1 MSEGVISK
9 LRFSAVWRLGRTAF
23 RRPDWRRGWGCL
35 HFHSPGGSQPC
46 SCSGNCVQSSVE
58 EPQGPDGCYPEF
70 VGKPEGNHKS
80 MGGRRRGDR
89 KILRLNLKYKGR
101 VEAATTGIS
110 LRRPQDLALR
120 SSRPCGD
127 SAPPHL
133 EGSEEGLGGL
143 ISKVHALSP
152 AGSHYLAWQF
162 PSLPSASV

>member
-1 MSEGVISK
+1 MSPLPQPGWVSALLG
-9 LRFSAVWRLGRTAF
+9 LREFE
-23 RRPDWRRGWGCL
+23 
-35 HFHSPGGSQPC
+35 
-46 SCSGNCVQSSVE
+46 SSVE
-58 EPQGPDGCYPEF
+58 EPQGPDGCYLEF

-80 MGGRRRGDR
+80 MGGRKGGGR

-127 SAPPHL
+127 SAQPHL

-143 ISKVHALSP
+143 RGKMHALSP
-152 AGSHYLAWQF
+152 AGSNLPGVAVSQPTLCLCVISYF
-162 PSLPSASV
+162 SRVSLFLQVHQITALK

>member
-1 MSEGVISK
+1 MSPLLQPGWVSAMLT
-9 LRFSAVWRLGRTAF
+9 LREFE
-23 RRPDWRRGWGCL
+23 
-35 HFHSPGGSQPC
+35 
-46 SCSGNCVQSSVE
+46 SSVE
-58 EPQGPDGCYPEF
+58 EPRGPDGCYLEF

-80 MGGRRRGDR
+80 MGGQRGGGR

-120 SSRPCGD
+120 SSCPCGD
-127 SAPPHL
+127 SVQPHL

-143 ISKVHALSP
+143 GSKMHALSP
-152 AGSHYLAWQF
+152 AGGNYLACQF